1 MSNAHRTHSSFNERA
16 AKEVTAMSPM
26 PSISSI
32 KRIFFSPIDAERVQR
47 QRDRVEN
54 DFRSMNLMNIR

>member
-1 MSNAHRTHSSFNERA
+1 
-16 AKEVTAMSPM
+16 MSPM

-32 KRIFFSPIDAERVQR
+32 KRIFFSPIDAERIKR